1 MNEIN
6 LACVVEDDPVHL
18 FLTKQVITLSGMVK
32 QTVVCQNG
40 KDAYDMLV
48 SRISSSETLPDL
60 ILLDLNMPIW
70 DGWQFLD
77 EISVLSLG
85 QKITIY
91 IVTSSSD
98 EEDLRRAEKYNLSNN
113 YIVKPITLNKLKEI
127 IYAMN

>member
-18 FLTKQVITLSGMVK
+18 FLTKQIISLSGLVK
-32 QTVVCQNG
+32 QTLVCQNG

-48 SRISSSETLPDL
+48 SRISKSETLPDL
-60 ILLDLNMPIW
+60 ILLDLNMPVW

-77 EISVLSLG
+77 EITSISLD

-91 IVTSSSD
+91 IVTSSSS
-98 EEDLRRAEKYNLSNN
+98 EDDMRRAEKYNLSGN
-113 YIVKPITLNKLKEI
+113 YIVKPITLEKLKEI